1 MEVLESGNLESSPE
15 SFLLLIHLQKLI
27 NNFSVAQTQ
36 LLLPFVDL
44 FFEDGQIFRVNLQ
57 KEAVVVPSE
66 VLDIGVHVEFA
77 NVVVIIKIVN
87 LKRQLF
93 QSVFFEVHEVF
104 DLLQKALVVVVGV
117 EIEYFG
123 DNASDQTLVPA
134 TQVSHQIGSGQLGM
148 LDVRLF
154 LFFADAL
161 EDLLSLWNALDYK
174 LLLRL
179 GLFALKLFALVLQAF
194 SAHLL
199 RFCQSLISS
208 LLDLS
213 RNYLRSFVLDF
224 LLFFKLSGWGLG
236 RRLSFILLGWHLFDL
251 DPDLRRLSLNRFTND
266 RLLW

>member
-1 MEVLESGNLESSPE
+1 MEGLKSGNLESSPE
-15 SFLLLIHLQKLI
+15 SFLLLVHLQKLI
-27 NNFSVAQTQ
+27 NDFSVAQTQ

-44 FFEDGQIFRVNLQ
+44 FLEDGQVFRVNLQ

-66 VLDIGVHVEFA
+66 ILDIGVHVEFA

-104 DLLQKALVVVVGV
+104 DLLQKALIVVVGV
-117 EIEYFG
+117 EIKNFG

-161 EDLLSLWNALDYK
+161 EDLLCLWNALNYK

-179 GLFALKLFALVLQAF
+179 GLFSLELFALVLQAF
-194 SAHLL
+194 PAHLL
-199 RFCQSLISS
+199 RFCQSLISG

-213 RNYLRSFVLDF
+213 RNYLRSFVLDL
-224 LLFFKLSGWGLG
+224 LLFLELSGWGLG
-236 RRLSFILLGWHLFDL
+236 RRFSFILLERHLFDL
-251 DPDLRRLSLNRFTND
+251 DPGLRCLTLDRFTND
-266 RLLW
+266 RLLL